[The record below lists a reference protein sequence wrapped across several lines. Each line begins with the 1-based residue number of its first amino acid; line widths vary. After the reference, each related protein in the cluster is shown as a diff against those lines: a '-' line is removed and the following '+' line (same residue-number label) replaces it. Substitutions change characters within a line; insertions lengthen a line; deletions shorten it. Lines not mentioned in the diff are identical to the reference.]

1 MPRGRGGSRQGTPGK
16 AYFNRTDMGMDYNM
30 DAGSPASGGMAPPS
44 DTVSQT
50 PVLPVYP
57 DQIPNLSD
65 PTQRPNEPITDGLRS
80 GPGRGRE
87 ALTNYDPRR
96 QEAQAL
102 KRWLPILEPVMRDP
116 ETPDSVKTLI
126 QYIRGV

>member
-1 MPRGRGGSRQGTPGK
+1 MPRGRGGKRQGTPGK
-16 AYFNRTDMGMDYNM
+16 GYTNRTDMMTNYDM
-30 DAGSPASGGMAPPS
+30 EAGSPAAGGVEAPR

-50 PVLPVYP
+50 MPTYP
-57 DQIPNLSD
+57 DQLPSLTT
-65 PTQRPNEPITDGLRS
+65 PTQRPNEPITDGLAR
-80 GPGRGRE
+80 GAGRGRE

-96 QEAQAL
+96 TEAQAL
-102 KRWLPILEPVMRDP
+102 KRWLPILEPTMRDP

>member
-1 MPRGRGGSRQGTPGK
+1 MPRGRGGARQGTPGK
-16 AYFNRTDMGMDYNM
+16 AYTNRTDMMSNYDM
-30 DAGSPASGGMAPPS
+30 EAGSPAAGGVEAPS
-44 DTVSQT
+44 DGA

-65 PTQRPNEPITDGLRS
+65 PTSRPQEPITDGLAV

-96 QEAQAL
+96 NEAQAL
-102 KRWLPILEPVMRDP
+102 KRWLPLLEPFVNDP
-116 ETPDSVKTLI
+116 ETPDSVRTLF
-126 QYIRGV
+126 QYIRGA

>member
-1 MPRGRGGSRQGTPGK
+1 MMGN
-16 AYFNRTDMGMDYNM
+16 YDMG
-30 DAGSPASGGMAPPS
+30 AGSPASGGMEPPR
-44 DTVSQT
+44 DTVSQ

-57 DQIPNLSD
+57 DQIPSLSD
-65 PTQRPNEPITDGLRS
+65 PTQRPDEPITDGLAL
-80 GPGRGRE
+80 GAGRGRE

-102 KRWLPILEPVMRDP
+102 KRWLPIMEPIMQDP

>member
-1 MPRGRGGSRQGTPGK
+1 MPRGRGGARQGMPGK
-16 AYFNRTDMGMDYNM
+16 AYTNRTDMMSNYDM
-30 DAGSPASGGMAPPS
+30 EAGSPAAGGVEAPR
-44 DTVSQT
+44 DGA

-65 PTQRPNEPITDGLRS
+65 PTSRPQEPITDGLAV

-96 QEAQAL
+96 NEAQAL
-102 KRWLPILEPVMRDP
+102 KRWLPLLEPFVNDP
-116 ETPDSVKTLI
+116 ETPDSVRTLF
-126 QYIRGV
+126 QYIRGA

>member
-1 MPRGRGGSRQGTPGK
+1 MPRGRGGARQGTPGK
-16 AYFNRTDMGMDYNM
+16 AYVNRTDMGMNYDM
-30 DAGSPASGGMAPPS
+30 EKGSPAAGGVEAPS
-44 DTVSQT
+44 DGA

-57 DQIPNLSD
+57 DEIPNLTD
-65 PTQRPNEPITDGLRS
+65 PTQRPDEPITDGLAR
-80 GPGRGRE
+80 GAGRGRD

-102 KRWLPILEPVMRDP
+102 KRWLPILEPAMRDP